1 MAIGCRHMC
10 PLYNKLKTGGTG
22 KRGVRLA
29 RPLKGDKMSE
39 SIASAPKFETKKLV
53 GIIVAA
59 LIFLF
64 FQFVCPVPEGLERAA
79 MSAAGILISCIILW
93 VTEAIPFIVTVVLIY
108 FLIPMSGVIPLP
120 DVYSSASMQVPIYC
134 LFVFAVSGAVMSTP
148 IPMRVAKAALS
159 FAGNNT
165 TKLIVAFGMTTGILS
180 MFISD
185 LAAAAIFIGIGL
197 AIVEANGGIKG
208 QSGLAKALTVTVG
221 ACAAIGGIGTP
232 LGNSLNML
240 SMSMVNQ
247 FMGVQVTFFNWCV
260 ICVPL
265 AIVGCFLASFY
276 ATKVFKVEPITD
288 EAIEAVSK
296 QTADFGKLS
305 AHEIKLIV
313 WFVICFGL
321 NMASSWIPSIN
332 SMMVCF
338 IFTFIAFIPGVSLLN
353 KEQYHKSIAWEII
366 MMIIGVGIVSTALV
380 KTGLAT
386 WFVNTVLAGA
396 VAWPFLVVVFVMC
409 FITFILHIAIPV
421 GPPCCS
427 VAVPLLCALAAMTG
441 VNPAIIAAIGGVYGG
456 VTTVLPIDSIQM
468 ICYEKGWI
476 SMGEWVKKAWVCTFI
491 LVIIGTFYLPAITA
505 VLGY

>member
-1 MAIGCRHMC
+1 
-10 PLYNKLKTGGTG
+10 
-22 KRGVRLA
+22 
-29 RPLKGDKMSE
+29 MSE
-39 SIASAPKFETKKLV
+39 STSTAPKFETKKLV
-53 GIIVAA
+53 GILIAA
-59 LIFLF
+59 VIYLF
-64 FQFVCPVPEGLERAA
+64 FQFACPVPSGLERAA
-79 MSAAGILISCIILW
+79 MSAAGILIACIILW
-93 VTEAIPFIVTVVLIY
+93 VTEAVPFIVTVVLIF
-108 FLIPMSGVIPLP
+108 FLIPMSGVIPMS
-120 DVYSSASMQVPIYC
+120 DIYTTASMQVPIYC

-148 IPMRVAKAALS
+148 IPMRAAKAALK

-165 TKLIVAFGMTTGILS
+165 TKLIITFGLVTGILS

-197 AIVEANGGIKG
+197 AIVEANGGVKG
-208 QSGLAKALTVTVG
+208 KSGLAKALTLTVG

-240 SMSMVNQ
+240 SISMVDQ
-247 FMGVQVTFFNWCV
+247 FMGVKVTFFNWCV

-265 AIVGCFLASFY
+265 AIIGCLLASFY
-276 ATKVFKVEPITD
+276 VTKVFKIEPITN

-313 WFVICFGL
+313 WFVLCFGL

-338 IFTFIAFIPGVSLLN
+338 IFTFIAFIPGISLLN
-353 KEQYHKSIAWEII
+353 KEQYYKSIAWEII
-366 MMIIGVGIVSTALV
+366 MMIIGVGIISTALV

-396 VAWPFLVVVFVMC
+396 AAWPFFLVVFVMC

-427 VAVPLLCALAAMTG
+427 VAVPLLCALAAITG
-441 VNPAIIAAIGGVYGG
+441 VNPAVIAAIGGVYGG

-476 SMGEWVKKAWVCTFI
+476 SMGEWVKKAWVSTFI
-491 LVIIGTFYLPAITA
+491 LVVVGTFYLPAITA
-505 VLGY
+505 LLGY